1 MKLLSTKGVV
11 ADVIYPIG
19 KSFLNSVRFSPLYSP
34 YNTLFGRFNFF
45 VKLNCFSHAS
55 FVSICLRRTI
65 SSTTMLQTV
74 YPNEKEISKLI
85 PKKAAAVIIGN
96 EILTGK
102 VMEKNIYVL
111 ANTLFEIGIPLERV
125 EIIPDVEESIVQ
137 TLHKL
142 SPRVDYL
149 ITTGGIG
156 PTHDDI
162 TYQSVAKAFNLKLS
176 YHEPT
181 LELMKQFMSSPI
193 NEARKRMA
201 LIPEGATLHSTPG
214 LWVPLVVVNNVFIF
228 PGVPKIF
235 QKMLEANKSLFSGG
249 VKIYRA
255 ILRTKKLEGDI
266 ALALSN
272 CQKEFPGCEIGSYPQ
287 TAENDERSVMV
298 SFESSD
304 KAILEQAV
312 NRVMKEIDG
321 VREDK
326 ESIAPSS

>member
-1 MKLLSTKGVV
+1 
-11 ADVIYPIG
+11 
-19 KSFLNSVRFSPLYSP
+19 
-34 YNTLFGRFNFF
+34 
-45 VKLNCFSHAS
+45 
-55 FVSICLRRTI
+55 
-65 SSTTMLQTV
+65 MLQTV

-162 TYQSVAKAFNLKLS
+162 TYQSIAKAFNLKLS

>member
-1 MKLLSTKGVV
+1 
-11 ADVIYPIG
+11 
-19 KSFLNSVRFSPLYSP
+19 
-34 YNTLFGRFNFF
+34 
-45 VKLNCFSHAS
+45 
-55 FVSICLRRTI
+55 
-65 SSTTMLQTV
+65 
-74 YPNEKEISKLI
+74 
-85 PKKAAAVIIGN
+85 
-96 EILTGK
+96 
-102 VMEKNIYVL
+102 
-111 ANTLFEIGIPLERV
+111 
-125 EIIPDVEESIVQ
+125 
-137 TLHKL
+137 
-142 SPRVDYL
+142 
-149 ITTGGIG
+149 
-156 PTHDDI
+156 
-162 TYQSVAKAFNLKLS
+162 
-176 YHEPT
+176 
-181 LELMKQFMSSPI
+181 
-193 NEARKRMA
+193 
-201 LIPEGATLHSTPG
+201 
-214 LWVPLVVVNNVFIF
+214 VVNNVFIF